1 MIAKA
6 TGTASNGQSVNG
18 SVPYI
23 DDQEFYALSV
33 ESEDIPESLNVQFYS
48 PVYVLKKEVLFDITL
63 QE

>member
-6 TGTASNGQSVNG
+6 TGTASNGQSVNA

-23 DDQEFYALSV
+23 DDREFYALSV